1 MAGFQKSILTT
12 MLEKNLFCMTHD
24 KTFHWQVQQTAE
36 RNAMQNAALISVLR
50 FALRQL
56 FSYGTTVM

>member
-1 MAGFQKSILTT
+1 